1 MLFLAFVKH
10 NYAIYGIFLLEKLPQ
25 IAYNNDIKEAKD
37 MALNINKIKNVMN
50 EKGLGNKD
58 LSAKSGVPL
67 RTINNIL
74 GGITSNP
81 TIDNMIAIAHALDCI
96 VDDFIYDPAAPEI
109 HTIAAHH
116 DGEEWTDEELSEI
129 EEFKKFVLSKRGG
142 K

>member
-1 MLFLAFVKH
+1 
-10 NYAIYGIFLLEKLPQ
+10 
-25 IAYNNDIKEAKD
+25 
-37 MALNINKIKNVMN
+37 MALNVNKIKKIMAN
-50 EKGLGNKD
+50 KGMGNKD
-58 LSAKSGVPL
+58 LSIKSGVPL

-96 VDDFIYDPAAPEI
+96 VDDFIYDPSAPEI

-116 DGEEWTDEELSEI
+116 EGDEWTQEELDEI
-129 EEFKKFVLSKRGG
+129 EEFKKFVLSKRSG